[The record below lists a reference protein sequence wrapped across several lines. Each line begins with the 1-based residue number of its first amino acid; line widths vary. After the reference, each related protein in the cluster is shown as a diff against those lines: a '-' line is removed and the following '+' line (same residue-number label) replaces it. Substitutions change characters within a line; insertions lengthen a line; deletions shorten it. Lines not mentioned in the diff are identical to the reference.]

1 MITLNKLFKYLMVCI
16 LNYMV
21 IVNLESL
28 THKRLKKVK
37 KEMKRVNKPVFKIN
51 NNTVINHALKKVE
64 GGKLYEISDF
74 D

>member
-1 MITLNKLFKYLMVCI
+1 MISLNKLFKYLMVCI

-21 IVNLESL
+21 IVDLESL

>member
-1 MITLNKLFKYLMVCI
+1 MVCI

-21 IVNLESL
+21 IVDLESL

-37 KEMKRVNKPVFKIN
+37 KEMKRINKPVFKIN

>member
-1 MITLNKLFKYLMVCI
+1 
-16 LNYMV
+16 MV
-21 IVNLESL
+21 IVDLESL

>member
-21 IVNLESL
+21 IVDLESL

>member
-21 IVNLESL
+21 IVDLESL

-37 KEMKRVNKPVFKIN
+37 KEMKRVNKLVFKIN